1 MTARIHSKAL
11 TAAALLAALTL
22 AACGGASSSKSA
34 GGGKPSAADR
44 AKERQEI
51 ARLRRSAFGPNPK
64 AKSGRI
70 DGTVDIDVT
79 GVKHF
84 NKTIEVT
91 TSGPYRLKAGSA
103 VPDALLSVAMS
114 LREKSFGGDLI
125 LADGKPIIGLGTTGY
140 KIPEPTASNMV
151 APAAAAKNGLTKT
164 LALFFI
170 APQRWERDAHIV
182 GPETI
187 AGEDTTHVTTGVRA
201 DRFFEDAAR
210 LTRMLTSIRITEI
223 SGLPTAIPP
232 AARKALVRSVVKGQ
246 GDVWIGKADGVM
258 RRARLDLR
266 LRVKQR
272 DRKVLSAMKTLH
284 VVADLDVTDVGQPQD
299 VAPPKQ
305 YGSYADLQTTLDV
318 LGEAMRRELRGG

>member
-1 MTARIHSKAL
+1 MTARIRSQAL
-11 TAAALLAALTL
+11 TAAALLAALML
-22 AACGGASSSKSA
+22 AACGGGSSSKSA
-34 GGGKPSAADR
+34 AGKPSAADR

-51 ARLRRSAFGPNPK
+51 AKLRRSAFGPNPK

-79 GVKHF
+79 GVKNF
-84 NKTIEVT
+84 DKTIEVT
-91 TSGPYRLKAGSA
+91 TSGPYRLEAGAA
-103 VPDALLSVAMS
+103 VPDVLLSVAMS

-125 LADGKPIIGLGTTGY
+125 LANGKPIIGLGTTGY
-140 KIPEPTASNMV
+140 KIPEPIASNMV
-151 APAAAAKNGLTKT
+151 APVPAAKNGLTKT

-182 GPETI
+182 GPGTI
-187 AGEDTTHVTTGVRA
+187 AGEDTTHLTTGVRA

-210 LTRMLTSIRITEI
+210 LTQMLTSIRITEI

-232 AARKALVRSVVKGQ
+232 AARKALVRSVVNGQ

-258 RRARLDLR
+258 RKAHLDLR

-272 DRKVLSAMKTLH
+272 DRKVLSGMKTMH
-284 VVADLDVTDVGQPQD
+284 VVADLGVTDVGQPQD

-305 YGSYADLQTTLDV
+305 YGSYADLQTTLNV